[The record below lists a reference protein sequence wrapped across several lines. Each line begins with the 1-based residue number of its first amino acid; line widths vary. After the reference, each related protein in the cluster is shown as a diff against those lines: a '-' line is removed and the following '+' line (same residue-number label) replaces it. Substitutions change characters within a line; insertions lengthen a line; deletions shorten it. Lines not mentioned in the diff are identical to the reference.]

1 MKPKLFITT
10 TIPLTFIFFKGQP
23 RLWEEKFDVCAVSS
37 ESDYLKKFAEEE
49 GIGYKHIPM
58 KRDISLFSDIASL
71 FLWIWLLLKE
81 RPYIVHGS
89 TPKAAL
95 LSMVA
100 AWLTRRPV
108 RIYMLHGLRY
118 QTTQGRL
125 RKVLLAIERLTCNCA
140 THIICV
146 SDGVRRQLVEDG
158 LCNAEKATV
167 IGYGTA
173 GGIDTERFSRDAI
186 KGLPLVREQLNI
198 PKDDFVF
205 CFVGRIVK
213 EKGVNE
219 LVTAFDRLSHENKN
233 IHLFLVGPP
242 EKDLDP
248 IAKETE
254 DVIAENKRIYAVGQQ
269 NDVRPWL
276 AASNAFVLPSYR
288 EGVGMVL
295 LEANAMDVPCIA
307 SDIIGCNDVVTEG
320 VNGELVASQNTE
332 ALYQKMREWL
342 TNPEKVAKIASTSR
356 SHVQNHYEQN
366 FVRNSAFH
374 YYKQFLMNKE

>member
-1 MKPKLFITT
+1 MKPKFFISTTVARTLF
-10 TIPLTFIFFKGQP
+10 FFNGQP
-23 RLWEEKFDVCAVSS
+23 RLWKEEFDVTAIA
-37 ESDYLKKFAEEE
+37 EEQDNLKRFAEEE
-49 GIGYKHIPM
+49 GIFYKHIPM
-58 KRDISLFSDIASL
+58 KREISLFADIASL
-71 FLWIWLLLKE
+71 LRWIWFLLKE
-81 RPYIVHGS
+81 RPYIVHGN

-118 QTTQGRL
+118 QTTRGRL
-125 RKVLLAIERLTCNCA
+125 RKVLLTIERITCNCA

-146 SDGVRRQLVEDG
+146 SEGVRRQLVEDG
-158 LCNAEKATV
+158 LCNSEKATV

-186 KGLPLVREQLNI
+186 KGLPLVREQLSI
-198 PKDDFVF
+198 PVDDFVF

-213 EKGVNE
+213 EKGINE
-219 LVTAFDRLSHENKN
+219 LVTAFDRLSKENKN
-233 IHLFLVGPP
+233 VHLFLVGPP

-254 DVIAENKRIYAVGQQ
+254 EVIAENKRIYAVGRQ

-276 AASNAFVLPSYR
+276 AACNAFVLPSYR

-295 LEANAMDVPCIA
+295 LEANAMGVPCIA

-320 VNGELVASQNTE
+320 VNGELVTSQNTD

-342 TNPEKVAKIASTSR
+342 LNPEKVTKIASTSR

-366 FVRNSAFH
+366 FVRKSAFN
-374 YYKQFLMNKE
+374 YYKQFSMNKE